1 MSEIDAL
8 DHSIQA
14 LQQLQRVAWQQLAEG
29 KITSADSREL
39 RRVLRKSAHDLR
51 ERLEVKSKLS
61 GSPNKLAPQQARS
74 RLVGRTM
81 RHSLRAE

>member
-39 RRVLRKSAHDLR
+39 RRVLRKSSHDLR
-51 ERLEVKSKLS
+51 GCLEAKSRLAVNR
-61 GSPNKLAPQQARS
+61 NKLAQQQARS
-74 RLVGRTM
+74 R
-81 RHSLRAE
+81 